1 MTQVAL
7 RGRLICA
14 DAAEAELVVRYL
26 PRHIELSRA
35 EPGCV
40 SFDVDRTDDAL
51 VWSVAELFSDR
62 DTFDAHQARVRSS
75 EWGRATAAITRD
87 YVVTTADGRAL

>member
-1 MTQVAL
+1 MTRVAL

-14 DAAEAELVVRYL
+14 DAAEAEIVVQHL

-40 SFDVDRTDDAL
+40 SFEVDRTDDPL
-51 VWSVAELFSDR
+51 VWRVAELFSDH
-62 DTFDAHQARVRSS
+62 DTFDAHQARGRSS

-87 YVVTTADGRAL
+87 YVVTTVDAP